1 MADTPSRKPKCS
13 DSGDRH
19 GWRKVEQRRSSC
31 RDEQELPP
39 LIQLADVTKSYV
51 TGAIPYQVLKNI
63 TLQVQRGEYVAL
75 TGASGSGKS
84 TLLNIMGCLDVPSSG
99 HYHLQGDE
107 VSAKTDTELARIRNR
122 LFGFVF
128 QSFNLLGR
136 YTIAENVALP
146 MVYGGLGRKERLE
159 KAKALLA
166 RVGLERVIGHY
177 PAQLSGG
184 MQQRV
189 AIARALANDPAVL
202 FADEP
207 TGNLDSKTGMEII
220 TLFGQL
226 NTEGTTVIVVTHD
239 ARVAQHA
246 RRVLVLADGSIV
258 TDQHHAV
265 VEPVA

>member
-1 MADTPSRKPKCS
+1 MIDTS
-13 DSGDRH
+13 
-19 GWRKVEQRRSSC
+19 
-31 RDEQELPP
+31 P
-39 LIQLADVTKSYV
+39 LIQLTDVTKMYV
-51 TGAIPYQVLKNI
+51 TGAIPYEVLKNI

-84 TLLNIMGCLDVPSSG
+84 TLLNIMGCLDVPSGG

-107 VSAKTDTELARIRNR
+107 ISAKTDAELARIRNR
-122 LFGFVF
+122 FFGFVF

-159 KAKALLA
+159 KAQALLA
-166 RVGLERVIGHY
+166 RVGLERVVGHY
-177 PAQLSGG
+177 PAELSGG

-220 TLFGQL
+220 SLFGQL
-226 NTEGTTVIVVTHD
+226 NTEGTTLIVVTHD

-246 RRVLVLADGSIV
+246 RRVLVLADGCIV
-258 TDQHHAV
+258 TDQHNVIESA
-265 VEPVA
+265 P

>member
-1 MADTPSRKPKCS
+1 MVST
-13 DSGDRH
+13 
-19 GWRKVEQRRSSC
+19 
-31 RDEQELPP
+31 P
-39 LIQLADVTKSYV
+39 LIQLTDVTKVYV
-51 TGAIPYQVLKNI
+51 MGAIHYEVLKNI
-63 TLQVQRGEYVAL
+63 SLQVQHGEYVAL

-84 TLLNIMGCLDVPSSG
+84 TLLNIMGCLDVPTSG

-107 VSAKTDTELARIRNR
+107 VSTKTDAELARTRNR
-122 LFGFVF
+122 FFGFVF

-159 KAKALLA
+159 KAKVLLT
-166 RVGLERVIGHY
+166 RVGLGSFTGHY
-177 PAQLSGG
+177 PAELSGG

-226 NTEGTTVIVVTHD
+226 NTEGTTLIVVTHD

-246 RRVLVLADGSIV
+246 RRVLVLADGCIM
-258 TDQHHAV
+258 TDQQHTAPSGEG
-265 VEPVA
+265 EPAA

>member
-1 MADTPSRKPKCS
+1 MHTG
-13 DSGDRH
+13 SGDRH
-19 GWRKVEQRRSSC
+19 GWREVEQRSSRC
-31 RDEQELPP
+31 QDEQEPPP
-39 LIQLADVTKSYV
+39 LIQLTDVTKIYV
-51 TGAIPYQVLKNI
+51 TGAIPYEVLKNI
-63 TLQVQRGEYVAL
+63 TLQVKRGEYVAL

-107 VSAKTDTELARIRNR
+107 VSAKTDPELARIRNR
-122 LFGFVF
+122 FFGFVF

-159 KAKALLA
+159 KAKMLLA

-177 PAQLSGG
+177 PAELSGG

-226 NTEGTTVIVVTHD
+226 NSEGTTLIVVTHD

-246 RRVLVLADGSIV
+246 RRVLVLADGSIMA
-258 TDQHHAV
+258 DQNNATPPG
-265 VEPVA
+265 EPAA

>member
-1 MADTPSRKPKCS
+1 MVS
-13 DSGDRH
+13 
-19 GWRKVEQRRSSC
+19 V
-31 RDEQELPP
+31 P
-39 LIQLADVTKSYV
+39 LIQLTDVTKVYV
-51 TGAIPYQVLKNI
+51 VGAIHYEVLRNI
-63 TLQVQRGEYVAL
+63 SLQVQRGEYVAL

-84 TLLNIMGCLDVPSSG
+84 TLLNIMGCLDVPSTG
-99 HYHLQGDE
+99 RYQLQGDE

-146 MVYGGLGRKERLE
+146 MVYSGLGRKERLE

-166 RVGLERVIGHY
+166 RVGLGNFTRHY
-177 PAQLSGG
+177 PAELSGG

-189 AIARALANDPAVL
+189 AIARALANDPAVV

-226 NTEGTTVIVVTHD
+226 NTEGATLVVVTHD

-246 RRVLVLADGSIV
+246 RRVLVLADGCLMA
-258 TDQHHAV
+258 DQHNTVAPG
-265 VEPVA
+265 EPVA

>member
-1 MADTPSRKPKCS
+1 
-13 DSGDRH
+13 
-19 GWRKVEQRRSSC
+19 
-31 RDEQELPP
+31 
-39 LIQLADVTKSYV
+39 
-51 TGAIPYQVLKNI
+51 
-63 TLQVQRGEYVAL
+63 
-75 TGASGSGKS
+75 
-84 TLLNIMGCLDVPSSG
+84 MGCLDVPSSG
-99 HYHLQGDE
+99 RYYLQGEE
-107 VSAKTDTELARIRNR
+107 VSAKTDAELARIRNR

-166 RVGLERVIGHY
+166 RVGLERVTGHY
-177 PAQLSGG
+177 PAELSGG

-220 TLFGQL
+220 NLFGQL
-226 NTEGTTVIVVTHD
+226 NTEGTTLIVVTHD
-239 ARVAQHA
+239 TRVAQHA

-258 TDQHHAV
+258 GDQHHV
-265 VEPVA
+265 TEPAA

>member
-1 MADTPSRKPKCS
+1 MVNA
-13 DSGDRH
+13 
-19 GWRKVEQRRSSC
+19 
-31 RDEQELPP
+31 P
-39 LIQLADVTKSYV
+39 LIQVADVSKVYV
-51 TGAIPYQVLKNI
+51 MGAIHYEVLKNI
-63 TLQVQRGEYVAL
+63 SLQVRRGEYVAL

-84 TLLNIMGCLDVPSSG
+84 TLLNIMGCLDVPSKG

-107 VSAKTDTELARIRNR
+107 VSTKTDTELARIRNR
-122 LFGFVF
+122 FFGFVF

-146 MVYGGLGRKERLE
+146 MVYSGLGRKDRLE
-159 KAKALLA
+159 KAQALLA
-166 RVGLERVIGHY
+166 RVGLGNFTGHY
-177 PAQLSGG
+177 PAELSGG

-226 NTEGTTVIVVTHD
+226 NTEGTTLIVVTHD

-246 RRVLVLADGSIV
+246 RRVLILADGCI
-258 TDQHHAV
+258 TADQHNPV
-265 VEPVA
+265 FPEEPTA

>member
-1 MADTPSRKPKCS
+1 MVST
-13 DSGDRH
+13 
-19 GWRKVEQRRSSC
+19 
-31 RDEQELPP
+31 P
-39 LIQLADVTKSYV
+39 LIQLTDVTKVYV
-51 TGAIPYQVLKNI
+51 MGAIHYEVLKNI
-63 TLQVQRGEYVAL
+63 SLQVQHGEYVAL

-84 TLLNIMGCLDVPSSG
+84 TLLNIMGCLDVPTSG

-107 VSAKTDTELARIRNR
+107 VSTKTDVELARTRNR
-122 LFGFVF
+122 FFGFVF

-159 KAKALLA
+159 KAKVLLT
-166 RVGLERVIGHY
+166 RVGLGSFTGHY
-177 PAQLSGG
+177 PAELSGG

-226 NTEGTTVIVVTHD
+226 NTEGTTLIVVTHD

-246 RRVLVLADGSIV
+246 RRVLVLADGCIM
-258 TDQHHAV
+258 TDQQHTAPSGEG
-265 VEPVA
+265 EPAA